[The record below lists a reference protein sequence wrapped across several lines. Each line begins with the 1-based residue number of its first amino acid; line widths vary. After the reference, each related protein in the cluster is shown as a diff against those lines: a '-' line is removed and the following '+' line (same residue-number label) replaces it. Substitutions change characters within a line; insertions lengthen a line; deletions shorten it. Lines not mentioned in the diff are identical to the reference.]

1 MSRLLLILNGP
12 NLNLLGEREPHLY
25 GHDTLDMI
33 NKRCEVRARSHG
45 LEVDCRQSNYEG
57 ALVDAVHEARRKAAA
72 IIINPAGLSFYSVP
86 LLDSLKTFDGPKIEV
101 HLTNIHQR
109 DSIYQKSLISLTA
122 TAVICGLG
130 AIGYELAVDAAA
142 ALLAK
147 AKSP

>member
-1 MSRLLLILNGP
+1 MPGTLFILNGP

-25 GHDTLDMI
+25 GRDTLDMI
-33 NKRCEVRARSHG
+33 HERCRVRARTHD
-45 LEVDCRQSNYEG
+45 LDVDCRQSNYEG
-57 ALVDAVHEARRKAAA
+57 ALVDAVHEARRKARA

-86 LLDSLKTFDGPKIEV
+86 LLDALKTFDGPKIEV

-109 DSIYQKSLISLTA
+109 EGIYQKSIISMTS

-147 AKSP
+147 GKS